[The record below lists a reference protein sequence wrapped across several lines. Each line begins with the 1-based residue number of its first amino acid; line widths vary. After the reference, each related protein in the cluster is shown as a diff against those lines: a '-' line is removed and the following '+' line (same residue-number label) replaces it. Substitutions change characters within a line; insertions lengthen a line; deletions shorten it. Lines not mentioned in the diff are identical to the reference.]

1 MSDVAPKRKIN
12 VEMNT
17 DKNKTKTVSVWG
29 GKESQVATR
38 RYGQYI
44 NSLWS

>member
-1 MSDVAPKRKIN
+1 MRDVAPKRKIN

-17 DKNKTKTVSVWG
+17 DKNKTKTVCAWG
-29 GKESQVATR
+29 GKESQAATGT
-38 RYGQYI
+38 YGQYI

>member
-1 MSDVAPKRKIN
+1 MRDVAPKRKIN

-17 DKNKTKTVSVWG
+17 DKNKTKTVCVWV
-29 GKESQVATR
+29 GKESQVATG